1 MIFHPWRNELNELV
15 NIDQKLKFFKNLEII
30 KINRKKFVFNDNL
43 DMASILDELR
53 NWDEESDDGDGIN
66 DTDERTANEFVVLDD
81 RTQEGD
87 IMDDIQCGSKKK
99 TPVNK
104 KKKENTID
112 LTAYPTPLVLS
123 DDEYF
128 ELMRLL
134 NEKQKKYCLHVLH
147 EIKRVIEF
155 QNLSA
160 EALVAVAFAAA
171 DAADGLGVNDV
182 VEIVEPPSPITE
194 EQYAQLSVDEQAEQ
208 MRRVEQYVLQ
218 QAAASQPSPPRLEEI
233 DQDRDPSL
241 RFRIARGERALAE
254 GCGVDFQNKP
264 TVRCPPQPLSQHAP
278 RPRTCSQSTKHYN
291 IDTIQLCDEQILALP
306 KKNRVM
312 AAALEG
318 AAPPHPGP
326 QVPPPNG
333 RGQGCGARA
342 RGDNVPQAHL
352 TPPQNVLSS
361 KEEDWE

>member
-1 MIFHPWRNELNELV
+1 MLFHPWRNELNELV
-15 NIDQKLKFFKNLEII
+15 NIDQKLKFFENLEII

-53 NWDEESDDGDGIN
+53 NWDEESDDEDGIN

-155 QNLSA
+155 PNLSA
-160 EALVAVAFAAA
+160 EALV
-171 DAADGLGVNDV
+171 
-182 VEIVEPPSPITE
+182 
-194 EQYAQLSVDEQAEQ
+194 
-208 MRRVEQYVLQ
+208 
-218 QAAASQPSPPRLEEI
+218 LEKV
-233 DQDRDPSL
+233 
-241 RFRIARGERALAE
+241 F
-254 GCGVDFQNKP
+254 
-264 TVRCPPQPLSQHAP
+264 
-278 RPRTCSQSTKHYN
+278 
-291 IDTIQLCDEQILALP
+291 
-306 KKNRVM
+306 
-312 AAALEG
+312 
-318 AAPPHPGP
+318 
-326 QVPPPNG
+326 
-333 RGQGCGARA
+333 
-342 RGDNVPQAHL
+342 
-352 TPPQNVLSS
+352 
-361 KEEDWE
+361 